1 MVEMKGQKM
10 VDWMVEMK
18 AVLKVGQTAD

>member
-1 MVEMKGQKM
+1 MVEMKDQKM